1 MQATRED
8 YARRNANDNL
18 EIATLDEFAS
28 SFAIGSFAM
37 KPRRELR
44 NRNQER
50 NCELPRELLLRDKHG
65 AANLGDAIMYAFV
78 NYSRTAPAR

>member
-1 MQATRED
+1 MTLTTTLEPATKND
-8 YARRNANDNL
+8 IANYL
-18 EIATLDEFAS
+18 AS
-28 SFAIGSFAM
+28 GSCAM

-78 NYSRTAPAR
+78 NYSRTAPVR